1 MTRKRDSGGK
11 FLKSE
16 GTDAPTPKLRPE
28 WETLPWTEELISDWS
43 GDADFQDYCK
53 KTGLNVAPA
62 STPLQTSKASNL
74 PEDLSDLATVI
85 ATAIQTVNNQQQLP
99 MVQPS
104 SKGTELIEWPKSMT
118 VEARLPSGKKV
129 EIETPLY
136 PINIAGED
144 YSGDGY
150 YDPKVLDRLKE
161 ELAGARYV
169 KVPYNAAFVEYAFH
183 RTNDKGKIVKV
194 REMFRGPGVYAYASL
209 AKSLEE
215 QLAKLVEYTLPGGP
229 GEEIIPGTKTRYND
243 LSTNDVLFVPGFT
256 YLVPKHVGEDLRRR
270 VKEHSE
276 SFQRVHQER
285 VSLGKQGLSMYSGVQ
300 LEAEAALM
308 RQSQGLDPQQID
320 KVIREGRV

>member
-1 MTRKRDSGGK
+1 MTARKRDGKSGK
-11 FLKSE
+11 FTKGADE
-16 GTDAPTPKLRPE
+16 DASQQSPE
-28 WETLPWTEELISDWS
+28 WEILPWTEELISDWS
-43 GDADFQDYCK
+43 EDADFQDYCK
-53 KTGLNVAPA
+53 RTGLNVKAAP
-62 STPLQTSKASNL
+62 TPLQTSKASNI
-74 PEDLSDLATVI
+74 PEDLSDLAAVI

-99 MVQPS
+99 VVTPTN
-104 SKGTELIEWPKSMT
+104 KGTELIEWPKPLT
-118 VEARLPSGKKV
+118 VEATHPTGKKV
-129 EIETPLY
+129 DIETPLY

-150 YDPKVLDRLKE
+150 YDPNVTDRLKE

-183 RTNDKGKIVKV
+183 RTNDKGKIVKI

-209 AKSLEE
+209 ATSLEE
-215 QLAKLVEYTLPGGP
+215 QLEKLVEYTLPGGP
-229 GEEIIPGTKTRYND
+229 GEDLIPGTKTRYND

-256 YLVPKHVGEDLRRR
+256 YLIPKHVVDDLKRR
-270 VKEHSE
+270 VREHAE

-308 RQSQGLDPQQID
+308 RQQQGLDPQQID
-320 KVIREGRV
+320 KVVREGRV

>member
-11 FLKSE
+11 FLK
-16 GTDAPTPKLRPE
+16 GTDEDATQQSPE
-28 WETLPWTEELISDWS
+28 WEVLPWTEDLISDWS
-43 GDADFQDYCK
+43 GDPAFEAYCK
-53 KTGLNVAPA
+53 KTGLNVNAAP
-62 STPLQTSKASNL
+62 TPLQTSKASNL
-74 PEDLSDLATVI
+74 PEDLSDLAAVI

-99 MVQPS
+99 TVSPS
-104 SKGTELIEWPKSMT
+104 SKGTELTEFPQPLT
-118 VEARLPSGKKV
+118 VEAVHPSGKKV
-129 EIETPLY
+129 EIESPLY

-150 YDPKVLDRLKE
+150 YDPKVIDRLKE
-161 ELAGARYV
+161 EIEGARYV
-169 KVPYNAAFVEYAFH
+169 KIPYNAAFVEYAFH
-183 RTNDKGKIVKV
+183 RTNDKGKIVKIK
-194 REMFRGPGVYAYASL
+194 EMFRGPGVFAYASL
-209 AKSLEE
+209 ATSLEE

-256 YLVPKHVGEDLRRR
+256 YLVPKHVGDDLKRR

-300 LEAEAALM
+300 LEAEQAVM
-308 RQSQGLDPQQID
+308 RQQQGLDPQQID